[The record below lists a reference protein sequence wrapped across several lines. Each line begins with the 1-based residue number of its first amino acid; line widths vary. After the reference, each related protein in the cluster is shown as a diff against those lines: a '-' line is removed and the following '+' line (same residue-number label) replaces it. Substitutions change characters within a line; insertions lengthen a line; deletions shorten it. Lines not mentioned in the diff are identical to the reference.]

1 MKLQRQ
7 IAKNRVV
14 LALPVALLMAAN
26 AWSAKQDTDYIDE
39 NGSSKIASNCLLL
52 DQKYLNDHQNQINTQ
67 SECIAVNEELTYT
80 GNFHL
85 TASNVIFIIE
95 DEAKFTI
102 NFNSQS
108 DDNHP
113 IGVGSKTR
121 SGNIKFFGQKNQ
133 TGSLILNN
141 TGTQYGRG
149 LSAYGDIQIY
159 GGHITVTSS
168 GKDAIWAQNNI
179 EIYGGYVST
188 TCTSTSTKPVYVGI
202 KSETRN
208 INIKWANSFYA
219 NSDSTTH
226 GALNIAEGLILK
238 DESNGTYS
246 NSTADINN
254 AIKGKTLTPDYFV
267 QIVTNG
273 DNTKRAIINGNYSGT
288 TTNIPQGTEV
298 VSIDY
303 NRTFTAGVP
312 STVVLPFSLPSG
324 SSVNAKFYYLQ
335 EVVQKSDAC
344 AWKATLKNIGAGNL
358 PQANTPYAV
367 LTEEGKLQFNLNGG
381 KATFQAPNDL
391 TTSVSEGK
399 WSFIGVYSYKVWEPG
414 DTELG
419 LAYAFAGSNEAQ
431 IAKGKFGKIAI
442 AADAATTGYPSAN
455 PFRAYLRKKDNTV
468 KLQCPQPQAVLG
480 QNSAQYSI
488 SNIPETIDA
497 EFVDETENGEKTTFM
512 ARMNTRTGEFT
523 MLPNYDIKGR
533 KVNASSKVRGAY
545 YGKKVIKQ

>member
-7 IAKNRVV
+7 IAKNRVA

-26 AWSAKQDTDYIDE
+26 AWAITTNYIDE
-39 NGSSKIASNCLLL
+39 NGNPAKIECTLI
-52 DQKYLNDHQNQINTQ
+52 DQSYLNSNHNNMPNKT
-67 SECIAVNEELTYT
+67 CFAVNSTISLDGRVLSHSDITLILSDIANLTINY
-80 GNFHL
+80 NSPD
-85 TASNVIFIIE
+85 ASQHAL
-95 DEAKFTI
+95 EAKD
-102 NFNSQS
+102 NSNNLY
-108 DDNHP
+108 D
-113 IGVGSKTR
+113 
-121 SGNIKFFGQKNQ
+121 IKIYGQKNQ
-133 TGSLILNN
+133 TGSLTVNS
-141 TGTQYGRG
+141 TGNSYGRG
-149 LSAYGDIQIY
+149 ISAQNLYIY
-159 GGHITVTSS
+159 GGHVTVTSNA
-168 GKDAIWAQNNI
+168 KDAIWAQNNI

-202 KSETRN
+202 KSETGN
-208 INIKWANSFYA
+208 ININWANSFYA

-226 GALNIAEGLILK
+226 GTLNIAEGLILK
-238 DESNGTYS
+238 DENNGTYS

-367 LTEEGKLQFNLNGG
+367 LTEEDKLQFNLNGG
-381 KATFQAPNDL
+381 KATFQSTNNP
-391 TTSVSEGK
+391 TTTVSEGK

-414 DTELG
+414 NTELG
-419 LAYAFAGSNEAQ
+419 LAYGFAGSNEAQ

-442 AADAATTGYPSAN
+442 EENSTKYPFAY
-455 PFRAYLRKKDNTV
+455 PFRAYLKKSDSNV

-480 QNSAQYSI
+480 QNSAQYSLGHN
-488 SNIPETIDA
+488 SETIDVH
-497 EFVDETENGEKTTFM
+497 FIDEDENGEKTTFM

-523 MLPNYDIKGR
+523 MLRNYDLKGR
-533 KVNASSKVRGAY
+533 KVNAASKAHGAY

>member
-7 IAKNRVV
+7 ITTK
-14 LALPVALLMAAN
+14 LEYALPIALFMTVNGWGTEVTAN
-26 AWSAKQDTDYIDE
+26 YIGE

-52 DQKYLNDHQNQINTQ
+52 DQKYLNDHQNQINTH

-80 GNFHL
+80 GIIHL
-85 TASNVIFIIE
+85 TASNVIFIIA
-95 DEAKFTI
+95 DKAKFTI

-113 IGVGSKTR
+113 IGVGSKTS

-159 GGHITVTSS
+159 GGHVTVTSNA
-168 GKDAIWAQNNI
+168 KDAIWAQNNI

-202 KSETRN
+202 KSETGN
-208 INIKWANSFYA
+208 ININWANSFYA

-246 NSTADINN
+246 SSTADINN

-267 QIVTNG
+267 QIITNG
-273 DNTKRAIINGNYSGT
+273 DDTKRAIINGNYSGT

-324 SSVNAKFYYLQ
+324 STINAKFYYLQ

-367 LTEEGKLQFNLNGG
+367 LTEEDKLQFNLNDG

-442 AADAATTGYPSAN
+442 KENSTDYPFAY
-455 PFRAYLRKKDNTV
+455 PFRAYLKKSDSNV

-533 KVNASSKVRGAY
+533 KVNAYSKVRGVY